1 MMSMKMKKKIIKM
14 IEKATYKM
22 DKATTVDI
30 STNNSSTNNKITINM
45 EGTMGEIIIITI
57 IIIMRKM
64 E

>member
-1 MMSMKMKKKIIKM
+1 MKKKIIKM

-30 STNNSSTNNKITINM
+30 STNSSSTNSKITINM